1 MYNDRSIGSTKQNW
15 GRNLMLY
22 MVMIPPIVIVP
33 EFYLRLP
40 ILKKKGG
47 KNMTENKIGEKKTRE
62 TKVTFE
68 GLVTEALPNRM

>member
-1 MYNDRSIGSTKQNW
+1 
-15 GRNLMLY
+15 MLY

-47 KNMTENKIGEKKTRE
+47 KNMTENKIGERKTRE

-68 GLVTEALPNRM
+68 GLVTEALPNRMRKGGTHQ